1 MPEHTEPEKPLKT
14 TEPDEEE
21 ETEEEEEVREGIDK
35 HLERLYKA
43 IGELTEATKA
53 IASYVKA
60 GEEVTRGL
68 FEALKGEIVG
78 LREDLKKLE
87 AGFSAAASAH
97 KEQDKFPT
105 SGKPK
110 VSETAEPV
118 TYPPEELR
126 ERGAEMLE
134 KMRSEFVKSVVA
146 PRPTVANPNASTD
159 KVGEI
164 VKAILAGN
172 VKPGQ
177 VSELLKEVMRR

>member
-14 TEPDEEE
+14 TEPEEE
-21 ETEEEEEVREGIDK
+21 ETEGEETQEGIDK
-35 HLERLYKA
+35 HLERLYRA

-68 FEALKGEIVG
+68 FEALKGELAGI
-78 LREDLKKLE
+78 REDLKKLE

-110 VSETAEPV
+110 VSETAEEV
-118 TYPPEELR
+118 RYPPAELR

-134 KMRSEFVKSVVA
+134 KARDEFFKSVVA
-146 PRPTVANPNASTD
+146 PRPTGANPNMGTD
-159 KVGEI
+159 RVADI

-177 VSELLKEVMRR
+177 VAELLKEVRRA

>member
-1 MPEHTEPEKPLKT
+1 MPEHTEPEKPLKA
-14 TEPDEEE
+14 TEPDEEAE
-21 ETEEEEEVREGIDK
+21 EEMEEEVKEGVLK
-35 HLERLYKA
+35 HLEKLYKA

-60 GEEVTRGL
+60 SEEVTRGL
-68 FEALKGEIVG
+68 FEALKG
-78 LREDLKKLE
+78 DLAGIRADLEKLE

-105 SGKPK
+105 TGKPK
-110 VSETAEPV
+110 VSETAEQV
-118 TYPPEELR
+118 NYPPSELR

-134 KMRSEFVKSVVA
+134 KKREEFVKSVVA
-146 PRPTVANPNASTD
+146 PRPTGANPNMGTD
-159 KVGEI
+159 KVTEI

-177 VSELLKEVMRR
+177 VAELLKEVRRG

>member
-1 MPEHTEPEKPLKT
+1 MPEKKEPEEPLA
-14 TEPDEEE
+14 TEEEVETDEEE
-21 ETEEEEEVREGIDK
+21 VKEGIDK

-60 GEEVTRGL
+60 GEEATKGL
-68 FEALKGEIVG
+68 IEALKGELAGI
-78 LREDLKKLE
+78 REDLKKLE

-110 VSETAEPV
+110 VSETAEHV
-118 TYPPEELR
+118 NYRPEDLR

-134 KMRSEFVKSVVA
+134 KAREDFVKSVVA
-146 PRPTVANPNASTD
+146 PRPTVANPNMGND
-159 KVGEI
+159 KVTEI

-177 VSELLKEVMRR
+177 VAEMLKEVRRA

>member
-14 TEPDEEE
+14 EEMEEEAEEE
-21 ETEEEEEVREGIDK
+21 EMNEGIDK

-53 IASYVKA
+53 IAAYVKA
-60 GEEVTRGL
+60 GEEATKGL
-68 FEALKGEIVG
+68 IEALKGELAGI
-78 LREDLKKLE
+78 REDLKKLE

-118 TYPPEELR
+118 NYRPEDLR

-134 KMRSEFVKSVVA
+134 KAREDFVKSVVA
-146 PRPTVANPNASTD
+146 PRPTVANPNMAND
-159 KVGEI
+159 KVTEI

-177 VSELLKEVMRR
+177 VSALLKEVMRR

>member
-1 MPEHTEPEKPLKT
+1 MPEHTEPEKPLKN
-14 TEPDEEE
+14 TEPEEE

-68 FEALKGEIVG
+68 FETLKGELEGI
-78 LREDLKKLE
+78 RADLKKLE
-87 AGFSAAASAH
+87 AGFGAAASAN

-105 SGKPK
+105 TGKPK

-118 TYPPEELR
+118 NYPPSELR

-134 KMRSEFVKSVVA
+134 KKREEFVKSVVA
-146 PRPTVANPNASTD
+146 PRPTGANPNMGTD
-159 KVGEI
+159 KISEL
-164 VKAILAGN
+164 VKEILAGK

-177 VSELLKEVMRR
+177 VAEILKEVGRA

>member
-14 TEPDEEE
+14 TEPDED
-21 ETEEEEEVREGIDK
+21 TEEEEMEGGIDK

-68 FEALKGEIVG
+68 FEALKGELAGI
-78 LREDLKKLE
+78 REDLKKLE
-87 AGFSAAASAH
+87 AGFSAAASAN

-105 SGKPK
+105 TGKPK
-110 VSETAEPV
+110 VSETAEQV
-118 TYPPEELR
+118 NYPPSELR
-126 ERGAEMLE
+126 ERGAERLE
-134 KMRSEFVKSVVA
+134 KKREEFVKSVVA
-146 PRPTVANPNASTD
+146 PRPTGANPNMGTD
-159 KVGEI
+159 KVSEI

-172 VKPGQ
+172 VKSGQ
-177 VSELLKEVMRR
+177 VAELLKEVRRS

>member
-14 TEPDEEE
+14 TAPDEEAEDE
-21 ETEEEEEVREGIDK
+21 EMDEGIDK

-68 FEALKGEIVG
+68 FEALKGELAGI
-78 LREDLKKLE
+78 REDLKKLE

-105 SGKPK
+105 TGKPK
-110 VSETAEPV
+110 VSETAEQV
-118 TYPPEELR
+118 NYPPSELR

-134 KMRSEFVKSVVA
+134 KKREEFVKSVVA
-146 PRPTVANPNASTD
+146 PRPVVANPNMGND
-159 KVGEI
+159 KVTEI

-177 VSELLKEVMRR
+177 VAEMLKEVRRA

>member
-1 MPEHTEPEKPLKT
+1 MPDHTEPEKPLKT
-14 TEPDEEE
+14 TKPNEK
-21 ETEEEEEVREGIDK
+21 ETEEEEVQEGILN
-35 HLERLYKA
+35 HLEKLYKA

-68 FEALKGEIVG
+68 FESLKGEIVG
-78 LREDLKKLE
+78 LREDVKKLE
-87 AGFSAAASAH
+87 AGFSAAASAN

-105 SGKPK
+105 GGKPK
-110 VSETAEPV
+110 ASETAEAV
-118 TYPPEELR
+118 NYPPSELR

-134 KMRSEFVKSVVA
+134 KAREDFVKSVVA
-146 PRPTVANPNASTD
+146 PRPTGATPNMGTD
-159 KVGEI
+159 KVSEI

-177 VSELLKEVMRR
+177 VSELLKEVRRS